1 MKIYKYTNRLNE
13 DNILEMVILAPDV
26 KTARKYANIEIE
38 KRGWAKA
45 DTGYFIEVKD
55 KKQTVL
61 VSVFKS

>member
-13 DNILEMVILAPDV
+13 DNILEMVVLAPDI
-26 KTARKYANIEIE
+26 KTARKYTNKEIE
-38 KRGWAKA
+38 KRSWAKA

-55 KKQTVL
+55 EEQTVL